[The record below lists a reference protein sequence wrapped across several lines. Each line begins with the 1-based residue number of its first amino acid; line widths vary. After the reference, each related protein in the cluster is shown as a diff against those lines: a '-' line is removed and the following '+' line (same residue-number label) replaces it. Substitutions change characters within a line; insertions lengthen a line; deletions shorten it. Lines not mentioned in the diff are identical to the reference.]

1 VKFSKTPLKGRP
13 CYESCQDFI
22 DISRRFSCGEV
33 LLLRRRTFV
42 IRWLANAIVLF
53 VIPYIMGPAVRITG
67 LIPALIAAFLLGIVN
82 ALIRPVLV
90 ILALPIQL
98 LTLGLFTFVI
108 NGFMLWIVSR
118 MVHGFYISGFWSAVL
133 ASILLSIG
141 SSIISWVV
149 QDR

>member
-1 VKFSKTPLKGRP
+1 M
-13 CYESCQDFI
+13 
-22 DISRRFSCGEV
+22 
-33 LLLRRRTFV
+33 RRRTFV

-133 ASILLSIG
+133 TSILLSIG

>member
-1 VKFSKTPLKGRP
+1 MLTERVM
-13 CYESCQDFI
+13 
-22 DISRRFSCGEV
+22 V
-33 LLLRRRTFV
+33 LRRRAFI

-53 VIPYIMGPAVRITG
+53 TIPYLMGPAVQITG
-67 LIPALIAAFLLGIVN
+67 LIPALLAAFILGIVN

-90 ILALPIQL
+90 ILSLPMQL
-98 LTLGLFTFVI
+98 LTLGLFTFII

-118 MVHGFYISGFWSAVL
+118 IVQGFYISGFWAAVL

-149 QDR
+149 QDL